1 MPAVLTSNVSS
12 MINNPFNSFWM
23 AGYECADQVNAFGYR
38 VDLMSVT
45 GHLAMIES
53 DYGDLAS
60 FGIRTVREGLR
71 WSQVEQHPYQYNWSD
86 VTDMIRQG
94 RRLGI
99 QQVWDICHFG
109 FPDDLTP
116 LHPMFARRFAQFCRA
131 FVLHYRSI
139 EPDAVLIVTPI
150 NEVSFLSWLG
160 GDVRGTVPFCV
171 RQGWEVKYALMRA
184 YIEGVYAMKEVDPG
198 IRILTTEPM
207 VNIVA
212 PEHPTD
218 EQLINAAMMHRGQFQ
233 SIDILRG
240 ELCPEL
246 GGSTHLADI
255 LGFNYYYNNQWVAEE
270 GSFLSWTNDP
280 PDTRWRPLSSLFEE
294 AWQHYQMPMALTET
308 SHPGIDRPEWIHY
321 IGEQVQAILQKGI
334 PFWGVCLYPIIDR
347 PDWDHVSHWHHA
359 GLWDAVLNENKPPDR
374 VLYEP
379 YAAALRKVQAAIG
392 R

>member
-38 VDLMSVT
+38 VDLLSVT

-60 FGIRTVREGLR
+60 FDIRTVREGLR
-71 WSQVEQHPYQYNWSD
+71 WSQVEHLPYQYNWSD

-139 EPDAVLIVTPI
+139 EPDAVLIVTPV

-171 RQGWEVKYALMRA
+171 NQGWEVKYALMRA

-212 PEHPTD
+212 PVNPTD
-218 EQLINAAMMHRGQFQ
+218 EQLVNAAVMHREQFQ

-246 GGSTHLADI
+246 GGAPNLADI
-255 LGFNYYYNNQWVAEE
+255 LGFNYYYNNQWVAHE
-270 GSFLSWTNDP
+270 GSFLSWTNTP
-280 PDTRWRPLSSLFEE
+280 PDARWRPLSSLFEE
-294 AWQHYQMPMALTET
+294 AWQRYQLPMALTET

-321 IGEQVQAILQKGI
+321 IGEQVQTILQKGI

-347 PDWDHVSHWHHA
+347 PDWDHMSNWHHA
-359 GLWDAVLNENKPPDR
+359 GLWDAVVNENRPPDR

-379 YAAALRKVQAAIG
+379 YAAALRQVQAAVG